1 MNPAQMENH
10 GGPEPGGMAAQRG
23 QQMPSEQEIMMA
35 GMIALGLMPPP
46 GQGQPGQPPMEGQPM
61 PGGGGANSRIAQQL
75 MMK

>member
-1 MNPAQMENH
+1 MDPQMMPPQ
-10 GGPEPGGMAAQRG
+10 GGQPQQPQQG

-46 GQGQPGQPPMEGQPM
+46 GQSQGQPPMEGQPM

>member
-1 MNPAQMENH
+1 MDPQMMPPQ
-10 GGPEPGGMAAQRG
+10 GGQPQQPQQG

-46 GQGQPGQPPMEGQPM
+46 GQGQGQPPMEGQPM